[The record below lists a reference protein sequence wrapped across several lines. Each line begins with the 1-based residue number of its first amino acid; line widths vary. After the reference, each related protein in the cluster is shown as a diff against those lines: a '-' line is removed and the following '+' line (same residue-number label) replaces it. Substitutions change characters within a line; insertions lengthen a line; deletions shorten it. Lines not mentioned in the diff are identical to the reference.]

1 MRWRKLTL
9 GTRLAFIITLGF
21 SVGIVALALTLIQLQ
36 SQAAAEQLQN
46 RQSRLTQLI
55 ADEIAPALHLGD
67 ARIIGKKSQGVH
79 HRFQGRPRALQGV

>member
-36 SQAAAEQLQN
+36 SNAAAESDHEHVL
-46 RQSRLTQLI
+46 RVRPRGHGARCHPLFWILTRGC
-55 ADEIAPALHLGD
+55 ALHGD
-67 ARIIGKKSQGVH
+67 G
-79 HRFQGRPRALQGV
+79 RFG